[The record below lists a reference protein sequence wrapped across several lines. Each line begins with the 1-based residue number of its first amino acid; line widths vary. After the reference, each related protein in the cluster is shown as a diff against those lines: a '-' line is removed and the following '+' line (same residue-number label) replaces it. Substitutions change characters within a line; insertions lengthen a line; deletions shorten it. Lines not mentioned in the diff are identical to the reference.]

1 MEALGGV
8 QHLPGTCVLTG
19 NLSRDMSTKIFPFL
33 FRRWRKNK
41 AYSVLNIFGLAMG
54 IACAGLIFLWIEDER
69 SYDNF
74 NVKKDRLYNVE
85 VNINADG
92 NVWTIG
98 STPRPLV
105 DVLKTEI
112 PGVRNAARVSDGDR
126 KILLGWGDRSLYAL
140 GRHADSS
147 VFSMFTLPFVAGDP
161 KTAFNQIY
169 SLVLTETEARK
180 VFGPVPAAS
189 LIGKSLHVDNIR
201 DYTVTG
207 IVKDL
212 PANSSLQFEWLAPF
226 AIDLIRKGMDTLHPE
241 KPLSWDGYGPFTY
254 VELEPGVDPHTVNKE
269 LAGLI
274 HRKNPQRNDEL
285 FLFPMK
291 DWRLYDEFENGK
303 QTGGGRIEYVH
314 LLSLVAWIILLIAC
328 INFMNLA
335 TARSQQRAREI
346 GVRKVLG
353 AGRKGLAARFLLE
366 ALYLSA
372 LAGVLA
378 VGIMALVLPAFN
390 ALVEKQLFL
399 APLRPAHWLG
409 LLSIVVCCGLVAGSY
424 PSFYLSSFRPI
435 IVLKAMK
442 LPAGSD
448 AWVRKGLVV
457 LQFSLSIA
465 FIIATIIIFRQIQYV
480 KERNLGFHKDRL
492 VEIDMQHGITG
503 KFDAIRQELL
513 QTGVVAYA
521 AMANGSI
528 LDGGNIRDNYDWPG
542 KSVNLQVNIAYRNVS
557 NDFILASGM
566 KLLAGRDFT
575 SAIDSSEV
583 LVTATMARLM
593 EREGG
598 KGEGAEQ
605 EGVSINYAGV
615 LGKVIRYPLNEEKT
629 KFDYFTV
636 AGVVADYI
644 YGNLYGDP
652 GPVILFCR
660 PNHDWWANLVYI
672 RTRAV
677 GNASSV
683 LAKIQTVIQRYN
695 KGYPFQYAFVDEQFN
710 ARFKTE
716 ELMADTA
723 RTFAILAILI
733 SCLGLFGLA
742 AYSAEQRT
750 REIGI
755 RKVLGASVAGITGL
769 LSKDFLQLV
778 AISCL
783 IAFPVAGWL
792 AHNWLQQY
800 TYHIALSGWIFVA
813 AGGVALLIAWVT
825 IASQAIRAALANPV
839 VALRNE

>member
-1 MEALGGV
+1 MRASLWE
-8 QHLPGTCVLTG
+8 T
-19 NLSRDMSTKIFPFL
+19 SRDMSTKIFPFL

-74 NVKKDRLYNVE
+74 NTKKDRLYKIE
-85 VNINADG
+85 VNMAVDG
-92 NVWTIG
+92 NVSTIG
-98 STPRPLV
+98 STPRPLM
-105 DVLKTEI
+105 DVLKKEI
-112 PGVRNAARVSDGDR
+112 PGVRNAARASDENR
-126 KILLGWGDRSLYAL
+126 KILLGWGDRSLYAT
-140 GRHADSS
+140 GGYADPSL
-147 VFSMFTLPFVAGDP
+147 FSMFTLPFVAGDP
-161 KTAFNQIY
+161 RTAFNQIY

-180 VFGPVPAAS
+180 IFGPVPAAS

-212 PANSSLQFEWLAPF
+212 PANSGLQFEWLAPF
-226 AIDLIRKGMDTLHPE
+226 AIDILRQGIDTLHPDR
-241 KPLSWDGYGPFTY
+241 PLVWNSYGPMTY
-254 VELEPGVDPHTVNKE
+254 VELEPGVDPHTVDKE
-269 LAGLI
+269 MAGLI
-274 HRKNPQRNDEL
+274 HRKDPPRNHQL
-285 FLFPMK
+285 FLFPMR
-291 DWRLYDEFENGK
+291 DWRLYDQFENGK
-303 QTGGGRIEYVH
+303 QTGGGRIEYVN

-353 AGRKGLAARFLLE
+353 AGRKGLALRFLLE

-372 LAGVLA
+372 VAGVLA
-378 VGIMALVLPAFN
+378 VGIMALALPAFN

-399 APLRPAHWLG
+399 APLRPDHWLG
-409 LLSIVVCCGLVAGSY
+409 LLSIIVCCGLVAGSY
-424 PSFYLSSFRPI
+424 PSFYLSSFKPI

-448 AWVRKGLVV
+448 AWIRKGLVV
-457 LQFSLSIA
+457 LQFSLSIV

-480 KERNLGFHKDRL
+480 KERNLGFHKDQL
-492 VEIDMQHGITG
+492 IEIDMQHAMAGAFEG
-503 KFDAIRQELL
+503 IRQELL
-513 QTGVVAYA
+513 QTGAVAYA
-521 AMANGSI
+521 AMADHSI
-528 LDGGNIRDNYDWPG
+528 LKGGNTRDYDWPG
-542 KSVNLQVNIAYRNVS
+542 KPVNMQVNIAHRNVS
-557 NDFILASGM
+557 NDFIPASGM
-566 KLLAGRDFT
+566 TLLAGSNFASPT
-575 SAIDSSEV
+575 DSSHV

-593 EREGG
+593 STES
-598 KGEGAEQ
+598 KGEGGGK
-605 EGVSINYAGV
+605 EGEGINYGDIP
-615 LGKVIRYPLNEEKT
+615 GKVIRFPINEEKT
-629 KFDYFTV
+629 RFEYFTV
-636 AGVVADYI
+636 AGVVSDYV
-644 YGNLYGDP
+644 YGSLYGDP
-652 GPVILFCR
+652 GPLILFCKA
-660 PNHDWWANLVYI
+660 PGYWDANLIYV
-672 RTRAV
+672 RMKETRNPSQA
-677 GNASSV
+677 
-683 LAKIQTVIQRYN
+683 LAKIQEVIQGYN
-695 KGYPFQYAFVDEQFN
+695 KGYPFQYAYVDDQFN
-710 ARFKTE
+710 AQFKTE
-716 ELMADTA
+716 ALMADTA
-723 RTFAILAILI
+723 KAFAILAILI

-800 TYHIALSGWIFVA
+800 TYRIALSGWIFVM
-813 AGGVALLIAWVT
+813 AGVLALLIAWVT

-839 VALRNE
+839 VALRSE

>member
-1 MEALGGV
+1 
-8 QHLPGTCVLTG
+8 
-19 NLSRDMSTKIFPFL
+19 MSIKIFPFL

-41 AYSVLNIFGLAMG
+41 AYSVLNIFGLAIG
-54 IACAGLIFLWIEDER
+54 IACAGLIFLWTEDER

-85 VNINADG
+85 VNMNVAG
-92 NVWTIG
+92 NIWTIE

-112 PGVRNAARVSDGDR
+112 PGIRNAARFSGGDR
-126 KILLGWGDRSLYAL
+126 KILLGWGDRSLYAT
-140 GRHADSS
+140 GGYADSS
-147 VFSMFTLPFVAGDP
+147 LFSIFTLPFVAGDP
-161 KTAFNQIY
+161 RTAFNQLY
-169 SLVLTETEARK
+169 SLVLTEKEARK
-180 VFGPVPAAS
+180 VFGRGIPFAS
-189 LIGKSLHVDNIR
+189 LIGKSLHVNNER

-226 AIDLIRKGMDTLHPE
+226 GIDILRQGVDTLNPE
-241 KPLSWDGYGPFTY
+241 RSLVWNSYGPLTY
-254 VELEPGVDPHTVNKE
+254 VELEPGVDPRSIDKE

-274 HRKNPQRNDEL
+274 HRKDPPRNNQL
-285 FLFPMK
+285 FLFPIK
-291 DWRLYDEFENGK
+291 DWRLYDQFENSK
-303 QTGGGRIEYVH
+303 QTGGGRIEYVV

-353 AGRKGLAARFLLE
+353 AGRKGLATRFLLE

-378 VGIMALVLPAFN
+378 VGIMALALPAFN
-390 ALVEKQLFL
+390 ILVEKQLFL

-409 LLSIVVCCGLVAGSY
+409 LLSIIVCCGVVAGSY
-424 PSFYLSSFRPI
+424 PSFYLSSFKPI

-457 LQFSLSIA
+457 LQFSLSIV
-465 FIIATIIIFRQIQYV
+465 FIIATIIIFRQIEYV
-480 KERNLGFHKDRL
+480 KERNLGFHKDQL
-492 VEIDMQHGITG
+492 IEIDMQHAMAG
-503 KFDAIRQELL
+503 KFEGIRQELL
-513 QTGVVAYA
+513 QTGAVAYA
-521 AMANGSI
+521 AMADHSI
-528 LDGGNIRDNYDWPG
+528 LEGGNLRDDYDWPG
-542 KSVNLQVNIAYRNVS
+542 KPVGLQANIAHRNVS
-557 NDFILASGM
+557 EDFILASGM
-566 KLLAGRDFT
+566 KLLAGKNFT
-575 SAIDSSEV
+575 SATDSSDV

-593 EREGG
+593 KREGA
-598 KGEGAEQ
+598 KSEGMEQ
-605 EGVSINYAGV
+605 EETGINYAGV
-615 LGKVIRYPLNEEKT
+615 LGKVIRIPLNEEKT
-629 KFDYFTV
+629 QFNYFKV
-636 AGVVADYI
+636 AGVVGDYV

-652 GPVILFCR
+652 LPQILFCK
-660 PNHDWWANLVYI
+660 PPGNWGANLIYV
-672 RTRAV
+672 RTRA
-677 GNASSV
+677 GGDPSQA
-683 LAKIQTVIQRYN
+683 LAEIQGVIQNYN
-695 KGYPFQYAFVDEQFN
+695 KGYPFQYAYVDDQFN
-710 ARFKTE
+710 SRFKTE
-716 ELMADTA
+716 ALMAETA

-742 AYSAEQRT
+742 AFSAEQRT

-778 AISCL
+778 GISCL

-800 TYHIALSGWIFVA
+800 TYHIGLNGWIFMA
-813 AGGVALLIAWVT
+813 AGGAAMLIAWVT
-825 IASQAIRAALANPV
+825 IATQVIRAALANPV
-839 VALRNE
+839 DALRNE